1 MPFYFTL
8 SFENLS
14 KWLRWDCF
22 AVFSLLFFFL
32 YCKHQHG
39 FTHRSRK
46 RGKVK
51 IPKYSFFFFSI
62 LDFKI
67 AWNEILTLHDHI
79 NLFFFWF
86 STVYHFFECDD
97 FCIDFVFCLH
107 ASKEKECML
116 LFSMDINSIL
126 FSLDM
131 HVVMKIYLT
140 KLSCVSLY
148 YYYVQPRYSAC
159 YSACSVALIILHA
172 STTLTPLRF
181 LSPNLLSPLF
191 PSLLPNSYEKK
202 EYSIFWISI
211 F

>member
-1 MPFYFTL
+1 
-8 SFENLS
+8 
-14 KWLRWDCF
+14 
-22 AVFSLLFFFL
+22 
-32 YCKHQHG
+32 
-39 FTHRSRK
+39 
-46 RGKVK
+46 
-51 IPKYSFFFFSI
+51 
-62 LDFKI
+62 
-67 AWNEILTLHDHI
+67 
-79 NLFFFWF
+79 
-86 STVYHFFECDD
+86 
-97 FCIDFVFCLH
+97 
-107 ASKEKECML
+107 ML

-191 PSLLPNSYEKK
+191 PSLLPNSYGKRLFNFLNTHFFKAKK
-202 EYSIFWISI
+202 FKRNQILIAAFWERIKFSDKSTKLYKTEFLI
-211 F
+211 TSLPIPLPSHSFALTNKYKSSFPY